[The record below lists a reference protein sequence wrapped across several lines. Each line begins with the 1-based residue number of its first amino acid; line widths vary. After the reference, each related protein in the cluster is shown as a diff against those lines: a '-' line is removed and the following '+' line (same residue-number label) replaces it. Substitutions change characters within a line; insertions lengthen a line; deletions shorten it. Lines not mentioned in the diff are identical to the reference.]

1 MNRTRLRLKKQRVPL
16 AYLVVR
22 AFAFSVVA
30 LFLIVHLAELQA
42 AEPRIRPALIG
53 NGPSALINL
62 IDTKKLMEK
71 GQRDGLLMFTCYVGA
86 SGIVGDYLIYRE
98 TPGSELL
105 KKGVGDSLRAC
116 RFIPAIYNGTR
127 TDVLLA
133 GTVVFW
139 VADGRP
145 HLRIYMNQNRDD
157 VAKGNDFVAPQV
169 VYNTVDWAALQ
180 YDPVLTKAKVYLQNG
195 VLQLSVTVD
204 TNGNQKDLKVVL
216 EDPPGFRFGEGFRKI
231 YARAKWIPGFRNGH
245 PADCTFDYVIY
256 FKLWDRGFERR

>member
-1 MNRTRLRLKKQRVPL
+1 LEKHTLCLD
-16 AYLVVR
+16 YLPMR
-22 AFAFSVVA
+22 AFAF
-30 LFLIVHLAELQA
+30 FLIALLSIGDVVELRA
-42 AEPRIRPALIG
+42 AGPQVRPALIG
-53 NGPSALINL
+53 NGPNALINV
-62 IDTKKLMEK
+62 IDTKKLVEK
-71 GQRDGLLMFTCYVGA
+71 GQRDGLLMFSCYLGA

-157 VAKGNDFVAPQV
+157 VAKGNDFIAPQV
-169 VYNTVDWAALQ
+169 VHNTVDWAALQ

-204 TNGNQKDLKVVL
+204 ANGNQKDLKVVL
-216 EDPPGFRFGEGFRKI
+216 EDPPGFRFGEAFRKI

-245 PADCTFDYVIY
+245 PADCTFDYAVY
-256 FKLWDRGFERR
+256 FKLWYMGVERG